1 MACRL
6 LMGRMGWRCYQLQ
19 PQPQLLLPQPK
30 RSSQP
35 QPLLFQPPPM
45 MSSRMMIHHMLSQP
59 LSQPQPLLPQ
69 PPMTSS
75 RMMIHHQ
82 LFPFQLFHISFNASL
97 INKRHALFYDIVRRI
112 DFLCAG
118 IEQRIREV
126 RSAHIRC
133 MNVCVAHLLE
143 KLYNCFFVG
152 SFIEER

>member
-45 MSSRMMIHHMLSQP
+45 ISSRMMIHHMLSQL

-97 INKRHALFYDIVRRI
+97 INKRDALFYDIVRRI
-112 DFLCAG
+112 DFLCAWRRAKGLSLLPLKKRHSRG
-118 IEQRIREV
+118 IISRTEIIWRNAI
-126 RSAHIRC
+126 
-133 MNVCVAHLLE
+133 
-143 KLYNCFFVG
+143 
-152 SFIEER
+152 